1 MCPNT
6 EFKVNGLGGHVTV
19 THRDIEMNGFPEA
32 LHGLADGL
40 FLDLPKPHL
49 VGLGGRR
56 ADRAAG
62 EARQLG
68 CTSLTGRQAAG
79 GRAGSPQLC

>member
-49 VGLGGRR
+49 VG
-56 ADRAAG
+56 
-62 EARQLG
+62 
-68 CTSLTGRQAAG
+68 
-79 GRAGSPQLC
+79 